1 MTQITKKEQE
11 KEALR
16 KIQKIREIINDL
28 GEHNNILSKEY
39 EEVKAKLDDV
49 QEEKAK
55 LELELDEL
63 QKKYD
68 SLVWQLKELKCKT
81 MSGNDLLYLAGLLS
95 TEIERIDSVIEK
107 AAERMVE
114 FADQPSQ
121 HEFTAAVEDHR
132 SAIRTKK
139 EIQNIQ
145 SRLDSCIT
153 CISRN
158 HSE

>member
-68 SLVWQLKELKCKT
+68 SLVWQT